1 MGKLF
6 SREKIKHADSYVA
19 FATGVLILAIMVVVA
34 FQSNSL
40 YAKLNMGHHDRM
52 AVSLATTIGEA
63 IEKVAFSGQ
72 YQTRLLVEGLSK
84 ANEQVA
90 TISVENRDRRIVANS
105 DAGRNGAMLADGEW
119 EENQRCMTMDK
130 PMVSR
135 MAIGGERV
143 KTVLVPYRGGF
154 DNEIQGV
161 VRLTYD
167 EKAGSEG
174 QKRILFQIL
183 RMIIIVTALM
193 MISVYLFS
201 RYFGKRVRY
210 LASHLEGILNNAPV
224 GIVVFDK
231 AGAIKI
237 QSRKLSDYFRRSDS
251 AACVAELPDESLDE
265 KSRHQIRETMIGSV
279 SREPYEKEIEVAQDG
294 KERAWQ
300 VSYFPI
306 TLDRAD
312 GSLACMLFSDMT
324 ERRTAQRLLQQSE
337 QKARAIL
344 DQSFQ
349 FVGLLTAEGILRE
362 ANRTALEF
370 AGVSSADVFGK
381 PFWETPWWK
390 NSPEEREKLKRSI
403 GKAAGGEHVRY
414 ETIHCSRQGEQR
426 CVDFSLK
433 PLKDENDR
441 VMYLIAEG
449 HDITGIKRAE
459 EALQASERRFSQ
471 LIQNSFDTVVIL
483 DADGIQRYVSAS
495 AERMHGYAPSE
506 LVDIPVIEQMIH
518 PDDKE
523 QVQKA
528 FRQILEAGEGGVQYR
543 HRCKAGGWVWLEA
556 RGTNQLDNPDI
567 RGVVVNVRD
576 VAERR
581 RAEEELRESEAKLS
595 ALFASMAEMVVL
607 HELEFDEGG
616 KPVNYRITDCNE
628 AFTRITGIR
637 REDAVGRLG
646 HEVYAASAPPY
657 LGEFSRV
664 ALGGEPCH
672 FETYYAPM
680 DKYFRISVASPGKNR
695 FATITAD
702 ITDRK
707 RAEKEWETLQ
717 TQLAQAQ
724 KMETVGRLAGGVAHD
739 FNNMLGVIQGHAE
752 MALEDLGPE
761 DRHRGDLEEI
771 ANAARRS
778 ADLTRQL
785 LAFARKQTIEP
796 KVLDLNAAIAGM
808 LKMIGRLIGEDIA
821 LAWKPGKDLWAVKLD
836 PAQMDQILVNLC
848 VNARD
853 AIGGVGHLTIET
865 GNATFDEAYC
875 ARHAEAIPGDYVLLA
890 VSDDGCGMGP
900 EVVAH
905 LFEPFFTTKAVGEG
919 TGLGL
924 ATVYGAVKQNGGFIY
939 ADSEP
944 GKGTTF
950 KIYFPRQR
958 VQAVH
963 AAPHKVPAAA
973 KGSGTILLVEDEPA
987 ILRMT
992 VAILERLGYAVVAA
1006 ANPAEALQ
1014 LAREHAGRLDLLLSD
1029 VVMPGMNGRDL
1040 AMKLIEIR
1048 PGIRRLFMSGYTA
1061 DAIANHGLLEEGVQF
1076 IQKPF
1081 TPHDLAEKL
1090 REVLGE

>member
-1 MGKLF
+1 MGKHF
-6 SREKIKHADSYVA
+6 SRLQIKHADTYVA
-19 FATGVLILAIMVVVA
+19 FSTGVLILAIMVVLA

-40 YAKLNMGHHDRM
+40 YVKLNVEHHDRM

-63 IEKVAFSGQ
+63 IGKVTFSGQ

-105 DAGRNGAMLADGEW
+105 DAGRNGAMLTDGEW
-119 EENQRCMTMDK
+119 EENQRCMAMDK

-135 MAIGGERV
+135 MEIGNERV
-143 KTVLVPYRGGF
+143 KVVLVPYRGGF

-161 VRLTYD
+161 VRLIYA
-167 EKAGSEG
+167 EKAGGEG

-183 RMIIIVTALM
+183 RMIIIMTALM

-210 LASHLEGILNNAPV
+210 LASHLEGILNNAPA

-237 QSRKLSDYFRRSDS
+237 QSRRMSDFFRRSDS
-251 AACVAELPDESLDE
+251 AAFAVELPDAGLDDH
-265 KSRHQIRETMIGSV
+265 SRQTIRELMGGAV
-279 SREPYEKEIEVAQDG
+279 SGEPFEKELEVMQDG
-294 KERAWQ
+294 KERVWQ
-300 VSYFPI
+300 ISRFPI
-306 TLDRAD
+306 ALDRSG
-312 GSLACMLFSDMT
+312 GSLACMLFSDIT
-324 ERRTAQRLLQQSE
+324 ERRMAQRLLQQSE

-349 FVGLLTAEGILRE
+349 FVGLLTPDGILME

-370 AGVSSADVFGK
+370 AGISAADVFGK
-381 PFWETPWWK
+381 PFWETPWWTH
-390 NSPEEREKLKRSI
+390 STEEKEKLRRSI
-403 GKAAGGEHVRY
+403 GKAAQGEHVRY
-414 ETIHCSRQGEQR
+414 ETFHCARQGELR
-426 CVDFSLK
+426 HVDFSLK
-433 PLKDENDR
+433 PLKDGNNR

-449 HDITGIKRAE
+449 HDITDIKRAE
-459 EALQASERRFSQ
+459 EALQANERRFSQ

-483 DADGIQRYVSAS
+483 DADGTQRYVSAS
-495 AERMHGYAPSE
+495 AERMHGYAPAE
-506 LVDIPVIEQMIH
+506 LVDIPVMERMIH

-528 FRQILEAGEGGVQYR
+528 FRQIIEEGEGGVQYR
-543 HRCKAGGWVWLEA
+543 HRCKTGGWVWLEA
-556 RGTNQLDNPDI
+556 RGTNQLGNPDI

-576 VAERR
+576 VTERK

-595 ALFASMAEMVVL
+595 ALFASMEEMVVL
-607 HELEFDEGG
+607 HELAFGEGG
-616 KPVNYRITDCNE
+616 EPVNYRITDCNE

-637 REDAVGRLG
+637 REDAVGKLG
-646 HEVYAASAPPY
+646 NEVYGTEDPPY
-657 LGEFSRV
+657 LEEFSRV
-664 ALGGEPCH
+664 ALGGGAYH
-672 FETYYAPM
+672 YETYFAPM
-680 DKYFRISVASPGKNR
+680 GKHFAISVASPGKNR
-695 FATITAD
+695 FATIAAD

-752 MALEDLGPE
+752 MALEDMGPD
-761 DRHRGDLEEI
+761 DRLRGDLEEI

-796 KVLDLNAAIAGM
+796 RVLDLNAAIGGM

-821 LAWKPGKDLWAVKLD
+821 LAWKPGKGLWSVKLD

-865 GNATFDEAYC
+865 GNATFDAAYC
-875 ARHAEAIPGDYVLLA
+875 ARHAEATPGDYVLLA

-950 KIYFPRQR
+950 EIYFPRQAEE
-958 VQAVH
+958 AVH
-963 AAPHKVPAAA
+963 AAPHKAPAAA
-973 KGSGTILLVEDEPA
+973 AGSGTILLVEDEPA

-1029 VVMPGMNGRDL
+1029 VVMPEMNGRDL
-1040 AMKLIEIR
+1040 AMKLLEIR
-1048 PGIRRLFMSGYTA
+1048 PGMRRLFMSGYTA
-1061 DAIANHGLLEEGVQF
+1061 DAIAHHGLLEAGVQF

-1090 REVLGE
+1090 REVLGG